1 MNSYFPILTLL
12 LACHVVVDEIEH
24 EISKVD
30 PKKILELDGFRI
42 DPQGN
47 QMKRKTVSL
56 SHIL

>member
-1 MNSYFPILTLL
+1 M
-12 LACHVVVDEIEH
+12 VVDEIEH

-47 QMKRKTVSL
+47 QMKRKTVC
-56 SHIL
+56 ILFQIYVFLF